1 MALQKASDLCK
12 LWPSRSRR
20 MGTSITLWLLAN
32 RMNISVNYMVPILLL
47 VQPLGDITIAVIL
60 LERSEKEGE
69 SSKKPLS
76 SKEFEGMLVLDLDMK
91 IRT

>member
-1 MALQKASDLCK
+1 
-12 LWPSRSRR
+12 
-20 MGTSITLWLLAN
+20 
-32 RMNISVNYMVPILLL
+32 MVPILLL